1 MLLLRKLFAP
11 FLAWNHD
18 AKIQLNVAGGL
29 ASAFQWKL
37 LGTLIKV
44 VITKIILH
52 GDDNLSMFV

>member
-1 MLLLRKLFAP
+1 MEKGFAQ

-37 LGTLIKV
+37 LGILMKV
-44 VITKIILH
+44 VIKKILC
-52 GDDNLSMFV
+52 GADNLSMFV